1 MNAAQM
7 RWGNLKV
14 GIVVLI
20 GLIVFVFIVSIVG
33 TEQNIFTKTYRVKFF
48 VTNVHGLVNG
58 AMVTVGGLKVGY
70 ISSMVFVTRD
80 SVNGV
85 EVTADLLTKYSSSI
99 TSSTTAQ
106 IKTIGLLGDK
116 YIDLTIGSETEKPV
130 AEDSFIPI
138 VESFDIE
145 TAGPQF
151 KSALADFTD
160 LMASAK
166 HIAGSMEKGEGS
178 IGRLI
183 KQPTVA
189 NEVERFLRSLNGLMA
204 AVEQQRGVLGKAVY
218 NQDLSKNISDI
229 SANLKT
235 VTDHIREGKGT
246 MGKLIMDDRLYT
258 DLSSFTSRADSLM
271 AKASA
276 DTSSVSRVVGN
287 GNFYREFLS
296 LIKDLNILIVDL
308 KEHPD
313 RYVKFSVF

>member
-7 RWGNLKV
+7 RWSNLKV

-33 TEQNIFTKTYRVKFF
+33 TEQNIFTSTYQMKFF

-58 AMVTVGGLKVGY
+58 AMVTLGGLKIGY
-70 ISSMVFVTRD
+70 ISTMVFVTRGQ
-80 SVNGV
+80 VNGV
-85 EVTADLLTKYSSSI
+85 EITADLLTKYKRSI
-99 TSSTTAQ
+99 TVSTTAQ

-116 YIDLTIGSETEKPV
+116 YIDLTIGSESETPV
-130 AEDSFIPI
+130 AENSFVPI

-166 HIAGSMEKGEGS
+166 HIAGSLDKGEGS
-178 IGRLI
+178 LGRLI
-183 KQPTVA
+183 KHPTVA
-189 NEVERFLRSLNGLMA
+189 NEAERFLKSLNSLMT
-204 AVEQQRGVLGKAVY
+204 AVEQQKGVLGKAVY
-218 NQDLSKNISDI
+218 DENFSKNISDI
-229 SANLKT
+229 SANLKS

-258 DLSSFTSRADSLM
+258 DLSSFTARADSLM
-271 AKASA
+271 TKASA
-276 DTSSVSRVVGN
+276 DTSSVSQLVGN

-308 KEHPD
+308 KQHPE